1 MAEKTEAEKLEAL
14 QLAELQRSSRKGKKS
29 VRFAYFDEEEIKKS
43 EETGLAVLEKSVVT
57 TIQDLQRGKTIT
69 RLAFDEDPTTF
80 NKYQSLYKPK
90 TPNQIP
96 DFVLKRISH
105 RDDLVS
111 ACSLARANQ
120 ISAHGRPLEN
130 RFSVGFRLEPNKGVM
145 ERLDLNQKEQ
155 LKKGIEEATTKLV
168 NCGSNEGVDHDDRL
182 SLSGYLYQQA
192 RNAVIFGRFATEISF
207 ITGLDG
213 KQQFH
218 SFRPVDAG
226 TIFYAAPKPD
236 GLSNVRQQALRLLQE
251 LKNEKLRPE
260 KFEDDEY
267 AFVEVINGYP
277 RQAFTADEMY
287 VHNVFPVTDIEMGG
301 YPVTPIDN
309 AIDAIL
315 THMNI
320 TSHNK
325 LYFQSGRAARGMIVI
340 KSADINQD
348 IVAQIRQHFNAS
360 INSVQNSWR
369 VPVFGI
375 DPDEEVSWEPLEVAG
390 GGRDMEFQFLSDSNA
405 RVILSAFQMSPEEL
419 PGYAHLSKGTNNQ
432 ALSESNNEYKLEA
445 ARDVGIRPLLV
456 QFQDFL
462 NERVLPLLSPVIA
475 KLCTLKF
482 YGLDQD
488 SPEKENA
495 RIQTEM
501 ASHCTYD
508 EVRARVEKEPIG
520 KNWGGNL
527 PLNAGV
533 LANWDKYFTVGE
545 ILEHWCGRENA
556 SKDANLNYRRD
567 PFYFNFLQLQMQI
580 QQMQQ
585 QQQQMD
591 QQQQMETSRQAAMQA
606 EGGEGKDQQQEGEV
620 QNEVTSGADQALH
633 ALGKSEAQLPPNKRR
648 LLAQHRMTVKSIM
661 DQWEKESEQAL
672 EEVLNVAKTSKPKR

>member
-1 MAEKTEAEKLEAL
+1 MAKTEAEKLEQA
-14 QLAELQRSSRKGKKS
+14 QLEDLKKS
-29 VRFAYFDEEEIKKS
+29 GRNKKKGVRFSYFEDDDLKKGEEGIS
-43 EETGLAVLEKSVVT
+43 VLEKSVVT
-57 TIQDLQRGKTIT
+57 TLQDLQRGKTIT

-96 DFVLKRISH
+96 DFVLKRVSL
-105 RDDLVS
+105 RDDLV
-111 ACSLARANQ
+111 AAIAMARANQ
-120 ISAHGRPLEN
+120 ISAHGRRLEN

-145 ERLDLNQKEQ
+145 ERMELNQKEQ
-155 LKKGIEEATTKLV
+155 LKKLIDEATTTLV
-168 NCGSNEGVDHDDRL
+168 NCGSNEGVEHDDRL
-182 SLSGYLYQQA
+182 SLAGFLYQQA
-192 RNAVIFGRFATEISF
+192 RNAVIFGRFATEISTVTNMQ
-207 ITGLDG
+207 TGEEE
-213 KQQFH
+213 FH

-236 GLSNVRQQALRLLQE
+236 GLNSVRKQALRLLEE
-251 LKNEKLRPE
+251 LKNEDLRPE
-260 KFEDDEY
+260 KFDNDEY
-267 AFVEVINGYP
+267 AYVQVINGYP
-277 RQAFTADEMY
+277 RQAFTSDKLY
-287 VHNVFPVTDIEMGG
+287 VHNVFPITDIELGG
-301 YPVTPIDN
+301 YPITPIDT

-320 TSHNK
+320 TNHNK

-348 IVAQIRQHFNAS
+348 IVGQIRQHFNAS

-375 DPDEEVSWEPLEVAG
+375 DPDEEVSWEPLELAG

-462 NERVLPLLSPVIA
+462 NEKILPLINPLVA

-495 RIQTEM
+495 RITTEM
-501 ASHCTYD
+501 PAHCTYD
-508 EVRARVEKEPIG
+508 EVRTRVEKEPVG
-520 KNWGGNL
+520 KRWGGEL
-527 PLNAGV
+527 PLNGAV

-545 ILEHWCGRENA
+545 ILEFWCGREGA
-556 SKDANLNYRRD
+556 SKDQNLNYRRD
-567 PFYFNFLQLQMQI
+567 PFYFNYLQLQLQM

-585 QQQQMD
+585 QQQTMD
-591 QQQQMETSRQAAMQA
+591 QQQQMETSRQQAMQA
-606 EGGEGKDQQQEGEV
+606 EGDDEKKEGEQASEP
-620 QNEVTSGADQALH
+620 QNEVTSGADQALQM
-633 ALGKSEAQLPPNKRR
+633 LGKSEAQLPPNKRR

-661 DQWEKESEQAL
+661 DQWERESEQAL
-672 EEVLNVAKTSKPKR
+672 EEVLKAAKTGKKG